1 MLKWER
7 QRQLE
12 DEKKERSDIDRRC
25 LARKRA
31 TEWLV
36 FALNL
41 INASLTMWVPFH
53 VMTATKSEPLPSF
66 GLTMAT
72 ITLWMKLVSFI
83 HVNWSLRQLHRIDD
97 KRRWPG
103 ESMSGSE
110 PLAVETDDM
119 VYPKNLT
126 ARSFGY
132 FLVAPTL
139 CYQLSYP
146 RSPRFRIRWLLRR
159 VAMLSAGLGMMLFI
173 TEQYIEPTI
182 DNSIKPLQD
191 MDWLVIVERVLKLS
205 LPTLYFWMAM
215 FYTLFELWLN
225 VLAELTRFGDREF
238 YKAWWNSSTLSEYV
252 RIAECLSVTP
262 WTSGHPPAATVD
274 PHTLRLTRVPR
285 RPAFQVLEALESAR
299 SQMDASTRLLSD
311 DGPGRK
317 QVLVGHRGLLRE
329 RRIARGA
336 RGGPAAHGPGL
347 GVLGPDGADPPH
359 LAYRDAQKILQE
371 RPHRQRHLLDQFLLS
386 RPARGGDPVLSRLSK
401 AFHVV

>member
-274 PHTLRLTRVPR
+274 
-285 RPAFQVLEALESAR
+285 AR
-299 SQMDASTRLLSD
+299 SDSHAPTHTRAT
-311 DGPGRK
+311 P
-317 QVLVGHRGLLRE
+317 
-329 RRIARGA
+329 
-336 RGGPAAHGPGL
+336 
-347 GVLGPDGADPPH
+347 
-359 LAYRDAQKILQE
+359 
-371 RPHRQRHLLDQFLLS
+371 
-386 RPARGGDPVLSRLSK
+386 SRLPGTGGFGISP
-401 AFHVV
+401 FTNGCFGTSTFR